1 MGVASASDASML
13 TSTDVSSI
21 DGQESPHHLAE
32 KEAAAQA
39 KRDDDKDKDKNELML
54 DQAAPADDDKDKDKN
69 EPMLDQATGAAPAD
83 GDMDKDKD
91 EPTLDQA
98 VLPAEAC
105 FIFSLLNRFQSHIS
119 GHWSCARRR

>member
-13 TSTDVSSI
+13 TPMDVSSI

-39 KRDDDKDKDKNELML
+39 KRDVDKDKDKNELML
-54 DQAAPADDDKDKDKN
+54 DQAAPADDDKDKD
-69 EPMLDQATGAAPAD
+69 EPM
-83 GDMDKDKD
+83 
-91 EPTLDQA
+91 LDQA

-105 FIFSLLNRFQSHIS
+105 STLSISPIS
-119 GHWSCARRR
+119 GQGRRGQGQGQ